1 MCTSVTLW
9 LQVGGF
15 KKKKKHVTFLS
26 FIWAG
31 QGTEGQAAECLREL
45 SQFNISSWWDLL
57 VWEGSGVKSRGREC
71 GGNIHTCWGKK
82 KTCLGERKE
91 KPAKR
96 KCLQE
101 EDERKRNGAWSRRRV
116 ECWQVEH
123 VYTHSNRDGEL
134 GSDIETLQL
143 GKTQTST
150 HGFKNRSQI

>member
-1 MCTSVTLW
+1 M
-9 LQVGGF
+9 
-15 KKKKKHVTFLS
+15 
-26 FIWAG
+26 
-31 QGTEGQAAECLREL
+31 
-45 SQFNISSWWDLL
+45 
-57 VWEGSGVKSRGREC
+57 RGR
-71 GGNIHTCWGKK
+71 KS
-82 KTCLGERKE
+82 LLKE
-91 KPAKR
+91 

>member
-1 MCTSVTLW
+1 MYQCDALVT
-9 LQVGGF
+9 GGWVQEEEETCYIF
-15 KKKKKHVTFLS
+15 IFHLS
-26 FIWAG
+26 WTGNRGPGCRVPQGALPVQYFILMG
-31 QGTEGQAAECLREL
+31 PTGVRGVRSKEPRERMWREH
-45 SQFNISSWWDLL
+45 SYLL
-57 VWEGSGVKSRGREC
+57 GE
-71 GGNIHTCWGKK
+71 K

-150 HGFKNRSQI
+150 HEFKNRSQI